1 MKKLILSAAAFTM
14 LLASCAKDEAVVTSN
29 EALVK
34 FNVAAAEM
42 GTRVYGDG
50 VTAHDLEYAIYEKGS
65 YAQPLISR
73 KSYGAFAGSVMETS
87 FTEKLVKGKTYIA
100 LFWADANVNPYTVD
114 WANQTVKIE
123 DPAALVSQDENLDAF
138 FKCHEIVVGQDAQ
151 TETVELKR
159 PFAQLNIGTSDTEA
173 AEIAGLVVANTE
185 VSVRAYTT
193 LNLLTGEVADA
204 MQLTYALNAIPTDEN
219 ATFTINGK
227 TYDHLSMNYLLVNAK
242 ELVDVTFTVND
253 GTQNIN
259 TSTFAKVPVQRNYKT
274 FIVGELLTSDVNF
287 EVFINPE
294 WMTPDYIYPE
304 VEEENNVVTEDV
316 TMSEDAENLG
326 EEMGGSIVISDKV
339 FQGTVTIDEDA
350 DDTYTFTNVTFEK
363 TLVVN
368 RGAGLY
374 FEDVN
379 FASPAIN
386 WNGWNRRTIYL
397 RNCTVDG
404 VTVTDQNARDF
415 FGYYITVNVIN
426 N

>member
-1 MKKLILSAAAFTM
+1 M

-173 AEIAGLVVANTE
+173 AEIAGLVVADTE

-193 LNLLTGEVADA
+193 LNLLTGDVADA

-253 GTQNIN
+253 GTNNIN

-350 DDTYTFTNVTFEK
+350 DATYTFTNVTFEK

-379 FASPAIN
+379 FASPAID
-386 WNGWNRRTIYL
+386 WNGWNQRTIYL

-404 VTVTDQNARDF
+404 VTVTRQNARDY
-415 FGYYITVNVIN
+415 FGGQYITVNFIN

>member
-1 MKKLILSAAAFTM
+1 M

-193 LNLLTGEVADA
+193 LNLLTGDVADD

-253 GTQNIN
+253 GTNNIN

-304 VEEENNVVTEDV
+304 VEEEETPNNNVVTEDV
-316 TMSEDAENLG
+316 TMSEEAENLG
-326 EEMGGSIVISDKV
+326 EVVNGTMTISDKV
-339 FQGTVTIDEDA
+339 FQGQVTIDEDA
-350 DDTYTFTNVTFEK
+350 QNRYSFVDVTFEQ

-368 RGAGLY
+368 RGATLY

-379 FASPAIN
+379 FASPAID
-386 WNGWNRRTIYL
+386 WNGYNWTRTINV
-397 RNCTVDG
+397 RNCTIGG
-404 VTVTDQNARDF
+404 VEVTAENARELFDL
-415 FGYYITVNVIN
+415 GRYITINVNN

>member
-29 EALVK
+29 EALVT

-227 TYDHLSMNYLLVNAK
+227 TYDHLSMNYLLVNQQ
-242 ELVDVTFTVND
+242 ELVNVTFTVND
-253 GTQNIN
+253 GTNNVN
-259 TSTFAKVPVQRNYKT
+259 TSTFAGVPVERNYKT
-274 FIVGELLTSDVNF
+274 FIVGELLTSDVDF

-294 WMTPDYIYPE
+294 WMTPDYIWPG
-304 VEEENNVVTEDV
+304 EEENNVVTEDV
-316 TMSEDAENLG
+316 TMSEEAENLG
-326 EEMGGSIVISDKV
+326 EEIDGSIVINDKV
-339 FQGTVTIDEDA
+339 FQGTVTIDVDA

-368 RGAGLY
+368 KGAVLY

-386 WNGWNRRTIYL
+386 WTGWNRRTIYL

-404 VTVTDQNARDF
+404 VPVTNQNAPYL
-415 FGYYITVNVIN
+415 FGGQYITVNVN
-426 N
+426 NN

>member
-1 MKKLILSAAAFTM
+1 M
-14 LLASCAKDEAVVTSN
+14 LLASCSKDEAVVAKG
-29 EALVK
+29 EALVA
-34 FNVAAAEM
+34 FNVATTKID
-42 GTRVYGDG
+42 TRVYGDG
-50 VTAHDLEYAIYEKGS
+50 ITANDLEYAIYEKGS
-65 YAQPLISR
+65 YDKPLITNEI
-73 KSYGAFAGSVMETS
+73 KDAFDGSTMSCS
-87 FTEKLVKGKTYIA
+87 FTEKLAKGKSYIA
-100 LFWADANVNPYTVD
+100 LFWADAETDPYTVD
-114 WANQTVKIE
+114 WTNQTVKIN
-123 DPAALVSQDENLDAF
+123 PAALKAQDENLDAF

-193 LNLLTGEVADA
+193 LNLLTGDVADA

-219 ATFTINGK
+219 ATFTINNK

-253 GTQNIN
+253 GTKNIN

-379 FASPAIN
+379 FASPAID
-386 WNGWNRRTIYL
+386 WSGWNRRTIYL

-404 VTVTDQNARDF
+404 VTVTRQNARDY
-415 FGYYITVNVIN
+415 FGGQYITVNVN
-426 N
+426 NN

>member
-114 WANQTVKIE
+114 WTNQTVKIE

-193 LNLLTGEVADA
+193 LNLLTGDVADA
-204 MQLTYALNAIPTDEN
+204 MQLNYALNASHTDECN
-219 ATFTINGK
+219 FHYQQQDLRSPLN
-227 TYDHLSMNYLLVNAK
+227 
-242 ELVDVTFTVND
+242 EL
-253 GTQNIN
+253 
-259 TSTFAKVPVQRNYKT
+259 P
-274 FIVGELLTSDVNF
+274 
-287 EVFINPE
+287 
-294 WMTPDYIYPE
+294 
-304 VEEENNVVTEDV
+304 
-316 TMSEDAENLG
+316 
-326 EEMGGSIVISDKV
+326 
-339 FQGTVTIDEDA
+339 
-350 DDTYTFTNVTFEK
+350 
-363 TLVVN
+363 
-368 RGAGLY
+368 
-374 FEDVN
+374 
-379 FASPAIN
+379 
-386 WNGWNRRTIYL
+386 
-397 RNCTVDG
+397 
-404 VTVTDQNARDF
+404 
-415 FGYYITVNVIN
+415 FG
-426 N
+426 